1 MKKFV
6 VLLAVILAALQIS
19 GKEEVVLKQDALCA
33 TMVIQVLEARG
44 GAVIRYDEYLID
56 AKKKDRSVNYN
67 RMVRNRN
74 NEPAFVIDLDL
85 TKLTSRCEV
94 GEKLYYWTRYNK
106 NEEASVLFVY
116 PIGVL
121 TLKANGRDV
130 RVKRYTVK
138 KSTAEKYWQEQK
150 EKPDRK

>member
-6 VLLAVILAALQIS
+6 VLLAVILAAVQIS

-33 TMVIQVLEARG
+33 TMVVQVLEARG

-56 AKKKDRSVNYN
+56 AKKKDRSVDYD
-67 RMVRNRN
+67 RMVRN
-74 NEPAFVIDLDL
+74 
-85 TKLTSRCEV
+85 EV

-106 NEEASVLFVY
+106 NEETSVLFVY
-116 PIGVL
+116 PIGVQ